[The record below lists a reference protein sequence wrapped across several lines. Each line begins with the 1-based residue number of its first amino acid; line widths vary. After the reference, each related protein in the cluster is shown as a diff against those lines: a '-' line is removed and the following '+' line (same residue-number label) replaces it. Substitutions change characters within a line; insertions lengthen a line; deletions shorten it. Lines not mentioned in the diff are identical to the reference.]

1 MKLLLDSHVLLWWLE
16 DPLLITPVA
25 RRTIAN
31 PENVVFFSVASVW
44 EISIKAGLGKL
55 TVPPGWTEAL
65 LADGF
70 ETLVIDTAHALAVQ
84 HLPAVHHDP
93 FDRLLIACPAQML
106 GELRRDL
113 DKAAAGKVAAE
124 FPKDFTGLS
133 LHDLPGHFGDHIV
146 VPDPRAGSGGR

>member
-1 MKLLLDSHVLLWWLE
+1 VKLLLDSHVLLWWLE

-93 FDRLLIACPAQML
+93 FDRLLIAQSRVEGLTLLSRDRWFASYEINLLPA
-106 GELRRDL
+106 
-113 DKAAAGKVAAE
+113 
-124 FPKDFTGLS
+124 
-133 LHDLPGHFGDHIV
+133 
-146 VPDPRAGSGGR
+146 